1 MNNKIE
7 KIIMCLDGY
16 VETDDQFSYMAGI
29 GLKNA
34 NDVVISYVSP
44 FTVEKLIY
52 CHKTTSQGY
61 LKVIIHPYDEEE
73 DHALSVVRRILKDAK
88 EFKREFGCTSND
100 PAGLIV
106 ENGYEYAYE
115 FENDV
120 EGDFDEICSNTSI
133 EFKNSVNTYKGNLIA
148 LLAKKKSYDDHYAET
163 DCIGP
168 YEIVSDLVS
177 VFEEDDEVEV
187 VTLENFVSKESY
199 QCVTPLDVYRLM
211 KRADVEPMTV
221 KFVDWLL
228 GSNIVEDK
236 NFTDKQINQ
245 IVNKE
250 MSIWMDSSI
259 EQASVIAVWFESK
272 LNEIGF
278 EKAMKLTDEDAD
290 KELDDQQR
298 FD

>member
-44 FTVEKLIY
+44 FTVKRLIY

-73 DHALSVVRRILKDAK
+73 DHALSVVRRILKDTK

-106 ENGYEYAYE
+106 KNGYEYADE

-133 EFKNSVNTYKGNLIA
+133 EFKNSVNTYKGNLIT
-148 LLAKKKSYDDHYAET
+148 LLAKKKSYGDHYAET

-177 VFEEDDEVEV
+177 VFEEDEVEV

-199 QCVTPLDVYRLM
+199 QRVTPLDVYRLM
-211 KRADVEPMTV
+211 RRAEVEPMTV

-228 GSNIVEDK
+228 GSNIVENK
-236 NFTDKQINQ
+236 NFTDEQINQ

-278 EKAMKLTDEDAD
+278 EKAMELTDEDAD